1 MRHRAI
7 HALATAGTVVVAS
20 VAIGGGHASFADT
33 QANSGAVRTWNQ
45 IAIEALMNPT
55 NAGVQGAGLPPNVG
69 GLHLGIVQGAVYDA
83 VNSIDSG
90 HQPLVPGVPVAS
102 PDASLDAAVIT
113 AAHLVLDQLV
123 HEIVPAPIS
132 LGAVNDRI
140 DDLRDDAMSSIPDGP
155 AKDAGEAAGEAA
167 AAAMMGT
174 REGDG
179 RFDDESFP
187 VGTDPG
193 EWPANPNDATAWVA
207 TARPIVIQNAAD
219 FRTAGPRN
227 LNSDAYAQEYDEVK
241 TLGAVGSARTPEQ
254 QALADFFNVNPV
266 VLYNRTFRAVSVAQG
281 LSLAEDARLFAM
293 INISAAD
300 GFVACWADKGRWA
313 FWRPITAIRAGD
325 SDGNKHTVG
334 VDDWTPYAATPAY
347 PDHPSGYN
355 CATGSVMTAAKAF
368 FGTDH
373 MEFDVVRIA
382 PGVPNVTRHY
392 ERFSEVTE
400 DTIDARIYQGL
411 HFRSADVQAVRLGKH
426 VAEWI
431 DAHAFRPVDRP

>member
-1 MRHRAI
+1 
-7 HALATAGTVVVAS
+7 
-20 VAIGGGHASFADT
+20 
-33 QANSGAVRTWNQ
+33 
-45 IAIEALMNPT
+45 
-55 NAGVQGAGLPPNVG
+55 
-69 GLHLGIVQGAVYDA
+69 
-83 VNSIDSG
+83 
-90 HQPLVPGVPVAS
+90 
-102 PDASLDAAVIT
+102 
-113 AAHLVLDQLV
+113 
-123 HEIVPAPIS
+123 
-132 LGAVNDRI
+132 
-140 DDLRDDAMSSIPDGP
+140 
-155 AKDAGEAAGEAA
+155 
-167 AAAMMGT
+167 
-174 REGDG
+174 
-179 RFDDESFP
+179 
-187 VGTDPG
+187 
-193 EWPANPNDATAWVA
+193 
-207 TARPIVIQNAAD
+207 
-219 FRTAGPRN
+219 
-227 LNSDAYAQEYDEVK
+227 
-241 TLGAVGSARTPEQ
+241 
-254 QALADFFNVNPV
+254 

-293 INISAAD
+293 MNISAAD
-300 GFVACWADKGRWA
+300 GFVACWADKGHWG

-431 DAHAFRPVDRP
+431 DAHAFQPVD